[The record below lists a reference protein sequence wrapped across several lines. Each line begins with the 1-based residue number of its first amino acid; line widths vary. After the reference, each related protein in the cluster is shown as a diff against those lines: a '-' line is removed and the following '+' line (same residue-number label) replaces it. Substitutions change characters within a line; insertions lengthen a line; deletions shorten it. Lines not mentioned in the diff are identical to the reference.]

1 MNIDLHELQQLAAVQ
16 PRVDLYSGIHKAM
29 RAFMADTLVALGSLD
44 VEDEQA
50 LARTTQQVVELMDL
64 CVSHLQHENDFVHSA
79 IEARAAGA
87 SAAIAHDHEEHVQ
100 HTAQLRAA
108 ALALRNASA
117 PVRPALCQALY
128 RELGVFV
135 ADNLLHM
142 NVEETAHNAVLW
154 ARYTDA
160 ELAQIHDA
168 ILASIPP
175 AEMALVARW
184 LIPFLNHAERAGMLA
199 DAQAKMPPPV
209 FEGFLGIARPHL
221 RSNEWIK
228 LARALGLPPAP
239 GLVTV

>member
-1 MNIDLHELQQLAAVQ
+1 MNIDLNELQQLAAVQ
-16 PRVDLYSGIHKAM
+16 PRLDLYGGIHKAL
-29 RAFMADTLVALGSLD
+29 RAFMADTLVNLGRVD

-50 LARTTQQVVELMDL
+50 LGQATQQVVELMDL
-64 CVSHLQHENDFVHSA
+64 CVSHLQHENEFVHTA

-87 SAAIAHDHEEHVQ
+87 SASIAHDHEEHVQ

-108 ALALRNASA
+108 ALALRHASA
-117 PVRPALCQALY
+117 SVRPALCQALY

-135 ADNLLHM
+135 ADNMLHM

-160 ELAQIHDA
+160 ELAQIHEA
-168 ILASIPP
+168 LVASIPP

-184 LIPFLNHAERAGMLA
+184 LIPCMNHVERVGMLA

-209 FEGFLGIARPHL
+209 FDAVLDIARPHL
-221 RSNEWIK
+221 RTNEWTK
-228 LARALGLPPAP
+228 LARALGLPPVP